1 MNSNNTISSS
11 DTYVNDRADSHINMM
26 QKQREGSEGK
36 QVRFAGGKTY
46 QLSETTK
53 TTTWGNNNEK

>member
-1 MNSNNTISSS
+1 MTEQDIQAWE
-11 DTYVNDRADSHINMM
+11 REINHAQMM
-26 QKQREGSEGK
+26 QKQREGWDGK

-53 TTTWGNNNEK
+53 TTTWGKDNEINNQ

>member
-1 MNSNNTISSS
+1 MNTQ
-11 DTYVNDRADSHINMM
+11 DDLAWKREFEHVEER

-46 QLSETTK
+46 QLSKTTK
-53 TTTWGNNNEK
+53 TTTWGNDDETNNQ

>member
-1 MNSNNTISSS
+1 
-11 DTYVNDRADSHINMM
+11 M
-26 QKQREGSEGK
+26 QEQDIQAWERELNHSQLMQEQREGWDGK

-53 TTTWGNNNEK
+53 TTTWGNDDETNNQ

>member
-1 MNSNNTISSS
+1 MNTQ
-11 DTYVNDRADSHINMM
+11 DDLAWKREFEHVEER

-53 TTTWGNNNEK
+53 TTTWGNDNEK